1 MIYYGRNG
9 QYTGGEAIGILTL
22 ESSPVAFIP
31 GDVNNASTYPFPVRY
46 QHVRGFSVQKA
57 IGKDPSIFGT
67 LLEAAQALQAQGV
80 RAITG
85 GCGFMGIHQS
95 RLAKQIDVPVFLS
108 SLIQIPFIST
118 LLGTGTQMGVI
129 TADSRNLTD
138 DLLKQVGV
146 LDASNLRIAGLENRS
161 HFYGFGIQE
170 TGCLDVDAVRAEV
183 VETAEK
189 LVADHPGIRA
199 LLLECSLLPPY
210 ARAVQAAVNLP
221 VFDYVTMIKY
231 VFTAV
236 VQKSYQGFI

>member
-31 GDVNNASTYPFPVRY
+31 GDVNNASTYPFPIRY
-46 QHVRGFSVQKA
+46 QHVKGFSVQKA
-57 IGKDPSIFGT
+57 IGKDPSIFGS
-67 LLEAAQALQAQGV
+67 LLEAAQALQVQGV

-95 RLAKQIDVPVFLS
+95 RLAKQMAVPVFLS

-118 LLGTGTQMGVI
+118 MLGSGAQVGII
-129 TADSRNLTD
+129 TADGRNLTN

-146 LDASNLRIAGLENRS
+146 FEASNLRIAGLEDRPC
-161 HFYGFGIQE
+161 FYGFGIQE
-170 TGCLDVDAVRAEV
+170 TGCLDVEAVKMEV
-183 VETAEK
+183 VETAQK
-189 LVADHPGIRA
+189 LVADHPGIGA

-210 ARAVQAAVNLP
+210 ARAVQEAVNLP

-236 VQKSYQGFI
+236 VQQSYRGFL